1 MVQPAMLSKKQ
12 NRLSFGKI
20 VVQDAVKTKKNLCTA
35 RLDIKISCI
44 KAKMPVP
51 FTFNNERKKKK
62 NILCDILEK
71 LEIKKGNKC
80 FSVTS
85 SFPSH
90 LSLLNLNMLIHI
102 FGYYRDDAFFC
113 KAYQRRRGI
122 LDIYK
127 AKPKHNS
134 IDHS

>member
-1 MVQPAMLSKKQ
+1 MLSKNQ

-20 VVQDAVKTKKNLCTA
+20 VVQNAVKTKKNLCTA
-35 RLDIKISCI
+35 NLISKFLALRPKCLSHSHSTTN
-44 KAKMPVP
+44 A
-51 FTFNNERKKKK
+51 KKK
-62 NILCDILEK
+62 NFLCDILEK

-80 FSVTS
+80 FSVTC

-122 LDIYK
+122 RDIYK

>member
-1 MVQPAMLSKKQ
+1 MLSKKQ

-20 VVQDAVKTKKNLCTA
+20 VVQNAVKTKKNYA
-35 RLDIKISCI
+35 RLDLISKFLALGQNACPI
-44 KAKMPVP
+44 HIQQR
-51 FTFNNERKKKK
+51 TQKKK
-62 NILCDILEK
+62 NILCNILEK

-80 FSVTS
+80 FSATC

-127 AKPKHNS
+127 AKPKLNS

>member
-12 NRLSFGKI
+12 NRLSFSKI
-20 VVQDAVKTKKNLCTA
+20 VVQNAVKTKKNLCTA

-62 NILCDILEK
+62 KNLCNILEK
-71 LEIKKGNKC
+71 LEIKKGNKY
-80 FSVTS
+80 FSATC

-127 AKPKHNS
+127 AKPKLNS

>member
-1 MVQPAMLSKKQ
+1 MLSKNQ

-20 VVQDAVKTKKNLCTA
+20 VVQNAVKTKKNLCTA
-35 RLDIKISCI
+35 NLISKFLALRPKCLSHSHSTTN
-44 KAKMPVP
+44 A
-51 FTFNNERKKKK
+51 KKK

-80 FSVTS
+80 FSVTC

-122 LDIYK
+122 RDIYK

>member
-1 MVQPAMLSKKQ
+1 MLSKKQ

-20 VVQDAVKTKKNLCTA
+20 VVQNAVKTKKNLCTA

-44 KAKMPVP
+44 KAKMLVP
-51 FTFNNERKKKK
+51 FTFNNERKKKYIY
-62 NILCDILEK
+62 ILCDILEK

-80 FSVTS
+80 FSATC

>member
-1 MVQPAMLSKKQ
+1 MLSKKQ
-12 NRLSFGKI
+12 NRLSFSKI
-20 VVQDAVKTKKNLCTA
+20 VVQNAVKTKKNLCTV

-62 NILCDILEK
+62 KNLCNILEK
-71 LEIKKGNKC
+71 LEIKKGNKY
-80 FSVTS
+80 FSATC

>member
-1 MVQPAMLSKKQ
+1 MLSKKQ

-20 VVQDAVKTKKNLCTA
+20 VVQNAVKTKKNLCTA

-62 NILCDILEK
+62 NLCNILEK
-71 LEIKKGNKC
+71 LEIKKGNKY
-80 FSVTS
+80 FSATC

>member
-1 MVQPAMLSKKQ
+1 MLSKKQ

-20 VVQDAVKTKKNLCTA
+20 VVQNAVKTKKNLCTA
-35 RLDIKISCI
+35 RLDIKISSF

-51 FTFNNERKKKK
+51 FTFNNERKKK

-80 FSVTS
+80 FSATC

-102 FGYYRDDAFFC
+102 W
-113 KAYQRRRGI
+113 
-122 LDIYK
+122 LL
-127 AKPKHNS
+127 
-134 IDHS
+134 

>member
-12 NRLSFGKI
+12 NRLSFSKI
-20 VVQDAVKTKKNLCTA
+20 VVQNAVKTKKNLCTV

-62 NILCDILEK
+62 KNLCNILEK
-71 LEIKKGNKC
+71 LEIKKGNKY
-80 FSVTS
+80 FSATC

-127 AKPKHNS
+127 AKPKLNS

>member
-1 MVQPAMLSKKQ
+1 MLSKKQ

-20 VVQDAVKTKKNLCTA
+20 VVQNAVNTKKKNYA
-35 RLDIKISCI
+35 RLDLISKFLALRPKCMSHSHSTTN
-44 KAKMPVP
+44 A
-51 FTFNNERKKKK
+51 KKK

-80 FSVTS
+80 FSATC

>member
-20 VVQDAVKTKKNLCTA
+20 VVQNAVKTKKNLCTA
-35 RLDIKISCI
+35 RLEISCI

-51 FTFNNERKKKK
+51 FTFNNERKKK

-80 FSVTS
+80 FSVTC

-102 FGYYRDDAFFC
+102 FGY
-113 KAYQRRRGI
+113 
-122 LDIYK
+122 
-127 AKPKHNS
+127 
-134 IDHS
+134 

>member
-1 MVQPAMLSKKQ
+1 
-12 NRLSFGKI
+12 
-20 VVQDAVKTKKNLCTA
+20 
-35 RLDIKISCI
+35 
-44 KAKMPVP
+44 MPVP

-62 NILCDILEK
+62 KNLCNILEK
-71 LEIKKGNKC
+71 LEIKKGNKY
-80 FSVTS
+80 FSATC